1 MDTAA
6 RVTAAAVVLIVDVFA
21 WADRKKDRA
30 CEGNAGTGADQ
41 RIGHIARTV
50 HLIDKILAFALG
62 DIENWRARARVLGVG
77 DPIELIKIAFLMVEI
92 DGEVSTGTD
101 RSGAERNSSPTDGAL
116 RATVGLGDPLGD
128 RKSVV

>member
-6 RVTAAAVVLIVDVFA
+6 RVTVAAVVLIVDVFA

-62 DIENWRARARVLGVG
+62 DIENWRARARGLGG
-77 DPIELIKIAFLMVEI
+77 GEPLERIKTAFLMV
-92 DGEVSTGTD
+92 GVGGQA
-101 RSGAERNSSPTDGAL
+101 RPTTA
-116 RATVGLGDPLGD
+116 
-128 RKSVV
+128 